1 MLLKTASKV
10 SPTPHFGVFLGP
22 FWGYF
27 VSNMVTW
34 SSYDPIWDPKW
45 GQFEPILT
53 LIRIPVRARA
63 YNDLYQ
69 HPGCVKNS
77 IKIGSILMLVLTAPE
92 SGSHGSRFDAGFNT
106 VHFEGQ
112 NGP

>member
-1 MLLKTASKV
+1 MAHRIRVPGSHTKSSTFRLEI
-10 SPTPHFGVFLGP
+10 PTL
-22 FWGYF
+22 
-27 VSNMVTW
+27 
-34 SSYDPIWDPKW
+34 
-45 GQFEPILT
+45 
-53 LIRIPVRARA
+53 VRARA

-92 SGSHGSRFDAGFNT
+92 SGSLGSRFDAGFNT
-106 VHFEGQ
+106 VHFDPQ